1 MKSIFIS
8 RHGGP
13 EVLQFDEQPVPTP
26 NDREVVVSIKATAI
40 NRLDTYVRAGIRG
53 QGRNFPPPLILGGD
67 ASGIVVELGK
77 NTSTVNL
84 NQRVLINPRI
94 TCGSCEFCSQKEDDL
109 CQNFHMLGSTTNGS
123 HAEYIAIPESN
134 VYPINSNIRF
144 DTAAALPTTYLPV
157 WNMLLRKTNLRSNET
172 VLVLSS
178 SAGVGTAAVEVSKK
192 IIGAKVIATTS
203 SVDKASKTLELGADH
218 VINYKK
224 EDIHKRVLELTNGRG
239 VDVVVDHVGADF
251 FENAY
256 KSLRPGG
263 RYGICGVT
271 SGYKANLQLGTLF
284 SKQLGIHGVFMGSK
298 KDMEQIVEKLNDGKI
313 QPTIHQVF
321 NLEQAQLAHKIM
333 EERKFFGKLILT
345 N

>member
-13 EVLQFDEQPVPTP
+13 EVIQFDEQPDPKP
-26 NDREVVVSIKATAI
+26 SYREVIVSIRATAI
-40 NRLDTYVRAGIRG
+40 NRLDTYVRAGVRG
-53 QGRNFPPPLILGGD
+53 QRRNFPPPLILGGD

-77 NTSTVNL
+77 NASKVNL

-94 TCGSCEFCSQKEDDL
+94 TCGLCEFCSQKEDDL
-109 CQNFHMLGSTTNGS
+109 CQNFHMLGSTRNGS
-123 HAEYIAIPESN
+123 HAEYISIPESN
-134 VYPINSNIRF
+134 VYPINSNIQF
-144 DTAAALPTTYLPV
+144 DTAATLPTTYLPV
-157 WNMLLRKTNLRSNET
+157 WNMLMRKTNLHSNET

-203 SVDKASKTLELGADH
+203 SDEKASKTLELGADH
-218 VINYKK
+218 VINYTN

-239 VDVVVDHVGADF
+239 VDVVVDHVGAEF
-251 FENAY
+251 FETAY

-271 SGYKANLQLGTLF
+271 SGYKTNLQMGTLF
-284 SKQLGIHGVFMGSK
+284 ARQLGIHGVFMGSK
-298 KDMEQIVEKLNDGKI
+298 KDMEQIVEKLNDGTI

-321 NLEQAQLAHKIM
+321 KLEQAQLAHKIM
-333 EERKFFGKLILT
+333 EERTFFGKLILT